1 MTLQPLAT
9 ICESTSLS
17 NIGTAKDEEPEVY
30 VITRIIGKGMGVV
43 ANIDIPPG
51 KMIID
56 EKPLISVPLTTS
68 GDLPGR
74 VMIDQPI
81 YEYLK
86 IQN

>member
-1 MTLQPLAT
+1 MTLQPLPT
-9 ICESTSLS
+9 ICESASS
-17 NIGTAKDEEPEVY
+17 SSHIGSTAKDEEPDVY
-30 VITRIIGKGMGVV
+30 LITRIIGKGMGVV

-51 KMIID
+51 KLIID

-81 YEYLK
+81 YE
-86 IQN
+86 

>member
-9 ICESTSLS
+9 ICESTSS
-17 NIGTAKDEEPEVY
+17 SSHIGSTAKDEEPDVY
-30 VITRIIGKGMGVV
+30 LITRIIGKGMGVV

-51 KMIID
+51 KLIID

-81 YEYLK
+81 YE
-86 IQN
+86 

>member
-9 ICESTSLS
+9 ICESTSSS
-17 NIGTAKDEEPEVY
+17 NIGTHTDEEPQVY
-30 VITRIIGKGMGVV
+30 LVTRITGKGTGMV

-51 KMIID
+51 KKIID
-56 EKPLISVPLTTS
+56 EKPLISIPLTPS

-81 YEYLK
+81 YG
-86 IQN
+86 